1 MNVID
6 LHCDVLMKLQDDRS
20 RSFHADQALDVTL
33 QRLFSGNVRVQ
44 FFAIF
49 LEPDWPSDMM
59 FQYALEQ
66 ADLFHEKIV
75 KADERIV
82 HITAWEQIDA
92 LKDNEIGAVLTL
104 EGAEAF
110 GNDLMKLRTLFRL
123 GVMSVG
129 LTWNEANLCADGI
142 GEARGGGLT
151 ALGKEAV
158 KLNNA
163 NRVLTDVSHLSYQ
176 AFWDV
181 MELADYPVATH
192 SNAYAVCGHRRNLD
206 DFQIDALIKKGG
218 WIGIV
223 FNPPFVT
230 EENRAAEIN
239 DVIAHIDHIYARGG
253 EDHIAFGSDFDGIS
267 SHVFGLEHPGC
278 FPKLVEGL
286 RKRYSEEQIAKFA
299 DANVR
304 SLLPHKKTEKQQS

>member
-92 LKDNEIGAVLTL
+92 LKDDEIGAVLTL

-129 LTWNEANLCADGI
+129 LTWNEANFCADGI

-151 ALGKEAV
+151 GLGKEAV

-181 MELADYPVATH
+181 IELADYPVATH

-286 RKRYSEEQIAKFA
+286 RKRYSDEKIAKFA

-304 SLLPHKKTEKQQS
+304 SLLPHKKTEKQ